1 MKKKNSLNPELKNQT
16 FHIETNQNQLH
27 TQQTKPNF
35 HDRIS
40 ILNSTPQFSKNQKWI
55 FFSQKPNCTQNNTTI
70 LLSASPKFNKNY
82 AELRID
88 PHHEPMMRSH
98 QKNRNSKPL
107 TCNKTFYT
115 NIPEQHSTAKA
126 TIRGTKLRS
135 SNWISEESH
144 FPTEEQRCKLL
155 VRKTKPRWKLSE
167 KCKI

>member
-1 MKKKNSLNPELKNQT
+1 MSTNSLRSTKIEPFPIIKVDVIFQLQQFRLKWRKKSLNPELKNQT

-55 FFSQKPNCTQNNTTI
+55 FTSQKPNCTQNTTTI
-70 LLSASPKFNKNY
+70 PLSASPKFNKNY

-115 NIPEQHSTAKA
+115 NIPEQHSTA
-126 TIRGTKLRS
+126 
-135 SNWISEESH
+135 
-144 FPTEEQRCKLL
+144 
-155 VRKTKPRWKLSE
+155 
-167 KCKI
+167 